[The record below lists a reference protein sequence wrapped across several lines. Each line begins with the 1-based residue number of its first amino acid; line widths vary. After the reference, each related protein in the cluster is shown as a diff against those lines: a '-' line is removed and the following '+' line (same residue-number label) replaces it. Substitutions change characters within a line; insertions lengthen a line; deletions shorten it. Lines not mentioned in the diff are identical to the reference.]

1 MPLPPTNLPNKQSLA
16 KGMGANMSTIE
27 EWIVP
32 ADAKI
37 SWPEVVGLS
46 SEEAK
51 KKIMEDK
58 PDASVDI
65 IVLAGCCF
73 EITMDYRSNRV
84 RVFVDSSDKV
94 VEGPAI
100 G

>member
-1 MPLPPTNLPNKQSLA
+1 
-16 KGMGANMSTIE
+16 MSTIE
-27 EWIVP
+27 ELIVP
-32 ADAKI
+32 AGAKI

-51 KKIMEDK
+51 KKIMEDRL
-58 PDASVDI
+58 DADVHILPPSRYI
-65 IVLAGCCF
+65 A
-73 EITMDYRSNRV
+73 TMDYRSNRV

-94 VEGPAI
+94 IECPAI

>member
-1 MPLPPTNLPNKQSLA
+1 MPLPPTNLPNKQYLA

-46 SEEAK
+46 SSEAK

-65 IVLAGCCF
+65 IVLVGSVQ
-73 EITMDYRSNRV
+73 INMDYRFNRV

-94 VEGPAI
+94 IKCPNI

>member
-46 SEEAK
+46 SEAK

-65 IVLAGCCF
+65 IVLAGF
-73 EITMDYRSNRV
+73 VVVTMDYCSNRV

-94 VEGPAI
+94 IKCPAI